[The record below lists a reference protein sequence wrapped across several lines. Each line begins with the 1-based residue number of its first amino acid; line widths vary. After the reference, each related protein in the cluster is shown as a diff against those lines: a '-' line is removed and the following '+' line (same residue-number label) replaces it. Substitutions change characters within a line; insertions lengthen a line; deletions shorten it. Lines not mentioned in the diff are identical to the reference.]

1 MAKDVKDFGFLVV
14 HGSFGCYHT
23 LKIAQNALSPSPVC
37 VCLCGKGK
45 WLILGREFHACQESC
60 SSLLL
65 VWMRIEMLVIFGG
78 GQLEFPCHHLEA
90 KHIVEEASEKL
101 KRRCGKGTTPLGKPS
116 TLF

>member
-1 MAKDVKDFGFLVV
+1 
-14 HGSFGCYHT
+14 
-23 LKIAQNALSPSPVC
+23 
-37 VCLCGKGK
+37 
-45 WLILGREFHACQESC
+45 
-60 SSLLL
+60 
-65 VWMRIEMLVIFGG
+65 MRIEMLVIFGG